1 MASTGSF
8 ATGETAA
15 TLWEHIT
22 SNIISPIIDLLA
34 LAAFVVFVW
43 GVVTFIRSAD
53 DAEKRATG
61 QQHMVWGIIGLVII
75 FGAQAIMAIITNT
88 FGFGS

>member
-1 MASTGSF
+1 MASTGSL
-8 ATGETAA
+8 ATGETAS
-15 TLWEHIT
+15 TLWQHIT
-22 SNIISPIIDLLA
+22 ANIIAPIVDLLA
-34 LAAFVVFVW
+34 LAAFILFVW
-43 GVVTFIRSAD
+43 GVVNFIRSAED
-53 DAEKRATG
+53 SEKRAIG